1 MSDLASYCVV
11 YKHVDVLNYSGVHI
25 SKNLYKTSCEAYKD
39 LAFMVEENS
48 FFRYYITILFD
59 LMYEINIRIYDNRMY
74 INHSMNLEVLDDIR
88 QWKSQWK

>member
-1 MSDLASYCVV
+1 
-11 YKHVDVLNYSGVHI
+11 
-25 SKNLYKTSCEAYKD
+25 
-39 LAFMVEENS
+39 MVEENS